1 MALLIGAILASLA
14 LLCVA
19 ASSASAQ
26 PLYGLQFSTFTTDGS
41 EWEAIGHSG
50 ASVYRLNA
58 TWKVVSDAGN
68 WRESPAWEQTY
79 DKYFELAANHGI
91 TILPD
96 LYGRRTEAAI
106 HQFYLSTEWGEYL
119 EFVWTFVQRYGRGG
133 YFWKLHPSLP
143 YKPAL
148 DWEVWNEPN
157 LPPDNPGRRSTPNS

>member
-1 MALLIGAILASLA
+1 MSNSPTSFDKSKHNWGRTKMAINSVNGENSSRFRAGDGTGLRAPRRLSLLIGAILASLA

-106 HQFYLSTEWGEYL
+106 HQLYLTTE
-119 EFVWTFVQRYGRGG
+119 
-133 YFWKLHPSLP
+133 
-143 YKPAL
+143 
-148 DWEVWNEPN
+148 
-157 LPPDNPGRRSTPNS
+157 